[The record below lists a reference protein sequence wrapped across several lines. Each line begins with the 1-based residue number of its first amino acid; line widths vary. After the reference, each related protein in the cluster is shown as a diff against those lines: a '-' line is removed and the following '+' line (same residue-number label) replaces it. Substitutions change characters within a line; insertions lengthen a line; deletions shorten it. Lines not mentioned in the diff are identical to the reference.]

1 MVDFLNVLIVEDVED
16 DAILTVRAL
25 RQAGFNFDWERVETP
40 EELLKALDSRNWDV
54 VISDYYLPKI
64 QAPQV
69 LEIFKQSQLDVPVIV
84 ISGAIGESLAVE
96 LMRQG
101 ANDYFLKGNLSRLGE
116 AVRREIRDVQSRA
129 ERRKVE
135 LELDLI
141 KERLQLAVESSG
153 MGLWDWAIPTGA
165 LSINDR
171 WAEMIGYSL
180 EELEPLSIETW
191 WQNIHPDDLQKAN
204 LVLEKYFQKE
214 TETYE
219 CELRMRHK
227 LGGWVWV
234 LVIGKVIKWAAA
246 GKPLRMT
253 GTHLDI
259 SGRKQS
265 VEMFLELNKSL
276 EKRVQARTADLQ
288 RSEMHL
294 RETQQIAH
302 LGSWEL
308 DVQTRKNSWS
318 MEIFRI
324 FRLDPNFP
332 EPNSEDLLT
341 YFPIDDRK
349 RFLQL
354 IDRAIQLG
362 ETFETDLQIIRADG
376 SFGHVFMK
384 AEAVWNADDI
394 VTRLFGIAMDISDR
408 KQSEAQL
415 QQQIKQQI
423 LMAEITK
430 RIRQSLDLQTIFDTA
445 VQEMQNFLD
454 TDRIGIFK
462 FYPESDFDDGE
473 IVSEAL
479 VEGFPSALAIRVH
492 DHTFG
497 ENYAALYANGRAYIV
512 DDIYKNGSQV
522 CHVDILAR
530 FQVKANIVMPL
541 LCGEELW
548 GLLCIHQCGT
558 TRHWLQHEINFCYQ
572 IADQLAIA
580 IYQANLLEQAKQELT
595 EKQQAETMLTESYQQ
610 LAHTNEELIRATR
623 LKDEFLA
630 NMSHELRTPLNA
642 ILGMT
647 EAMQE
652 RVLGAVSDRQ
662 IKALLTIERS
672 GNHLLSLI
680 NDILDLAKIESGKIT
695 LDLTATSIQMLCQSS
710 LVFIRQQAHQKS
722 IQLIE
727 EIPKDLPDLMVDER
741 RIRQV
746 LINLLNNAVKFTPEG
761 GSITLEISRLTP
773 EQMPAIATTSTMV
786 YLRVAVI
793 DTGIGISAENISKLF
808 QPFVQ
813 IDSSLNRKYEGT
825 GLGLALVKRIV
836 ELHGGQVRLTSE
848 RGVGSCFVFELPY
861 NESSSSSL
869 NLSLEPVLKAEDT
882 PEKSELDP
890 TWSPLILIAEDNEAN
905 IITFSGYLEAKGY
918 RMLLARDGQ
927 QAIAL
932 AKAHQ
937 PDLIL
942 MDIQMPCIDGIEA
955 TQQIRR
961 DPNLIDI
968 PIIALTALAMAG
980 DRERCLESGANDYL
994 AKPVKLKALD
1004 QMIQTYFKDI
1014 SFPVKN

>member
-1 MVDFLNVLIVEDVED
+1 MIDVLNVLIVEDVDD
-16 DAILTVRAL
+16 DAILTIRAL
-25 RQAGFNFDWERVETP
+25 RQAGFNLNWERVETP
-40 EELLKALDSRNWDV
+40 EALLKALESRNWDV
-54 VISDYYLPKI
+54 IISDYYLPKI

-84 ISGAIGESLAVE
+84 ISGAIGESSAVE

-141 KERLQLAVESSG
+141 KERLQLSVEASG

-171 WAEMIGYSL
+171 WAEMIGYSV

-204 LVLEKYFQKE
+204 LVLEKCFQKE

-219 CELRMRHK
+219 CELRMHHK

-234 LVIGKVIKWAAA
+234 LVIGKVIEWAADS
-246 GKPLRMT
+246 KPLRMT

-276 EKRVQARTADLQ
+276 EKRVQARTSDLQ
-288 RSEMHL
+288 RSEMRL

-308 DVQTRKNSWS
+308 DVQTRENSWS

-332 EPNSEDLLT
+332 EPNYEELLA

-349 RFLQL
+349 RFIQL
-354 IDRAIQLG
+354 IDRAIQSG

-376 SFGHVFMK
+376 SSGYVFVK
-384 AEAVWNADDI
+384 AEAVWNSEDI

-415 QQQIKQQI
+415 QQQIKQQV
-423 LMAEITK
+423 LMAEITQ
-430 RIRQSLDLQTIFDTA
+430 RIRRSLNLQTIFDTA
-445 VQEMQNFLD
+445 VQEMRNFLNA
-454 TDRIGIFK
+454 DRVGIFK
-462 FYPESDFDDGE
+462 FYPESNFDDGE

-479 VEGFPSALAIRVH
+479 VEGFVSALAVRVH

-497 ENYAALYANGRAYIV
+497 ENYAALYAKGRAYIV

-522 CHVDILAR
+522 CHVDILAK

-548 GLLCIHQCGT
+548 GLLCIHQCAS

-580 IYQANLLEQAKQELT
+580 IQQASLLEQAQLELV
-595 EKQQAETMLTESYQQ
+595 EKQQAEAMLSESYQQ

-647 EAMQE
+647 ESMQE
-652 RVLGAVSDRQ
+652 RVLGAISDRQ
-662 IKALLTIERS
+662 VKALLTIERS

-695 LDLTATSIQMLCQSS
+695 LDLTVTSIQMLCQSS
-710 LVFIRQQAHQKS
+710 LVFIKQQAFQKS

-727 EIPKDLPDLMVDER
+727 KIPKDLPDLMVDER

-746 LINLLNNAVKFTPEG
+746 LINLLNNAVKFTPES
-761 GSITLEISRLTP
+761 GSITLEISRITS
-773 EQMPAIATTSTMV
+773 EQMPTSFTTTTMS
-786 YLRVAVI
+786 YLQVAVI
-793 DTGIGISAENISKLF
+793 DTGIGIAAENISKLF

-836 ELHGGQVRLTSE
+836 ELHEGRVWLTSE
-848 RGVGSCFVFELPY
+848 TGVGSSFMFALPY
-861 NESSSSSL
+861 NEVVSSPQ
-869 NLSLEPVLKAEDT
+869 NLSFEPDLNIENT
-882 PEKSELDP
+882 SEKSQRDLA
-890 TWSPLILIAEDNEAN
+890 WSPLILIAEDNEAN
-905 IITFSGYLEAKGY
+905 IMTFSSYLEAKGY
-918 RMLLARDGQ
+918 RMLLARDGLE
-927 QAIAL
+927 AIAI

-942 MDIQMPCIDGIEA
+942 MDIQMPGIDGMEA
-955 TQQIRR
+955 IQQIRC

-968 PIIALTALAMAG
+968 SIIALTALAMTG
-980 DRERCLESGANDYL
+980 DRERCLEAGANDYL
-994 AKPVKLKALD
+994 SKPVKLKALD
-1004 QMIQTYFKDI
+1004 QMIQTHLKICD
-1014 SFPVKN
+1014 NE